1 MRWSNTP
8 TAAERHCEHANVSL
22 TERLRRDFGID
33 ASESEDDENKGN
45 WFRYN
50 IPNPATRISA
60 SFTWIFG
67 VNKSK

>member
-33 ASESEDDENKGN
+33 ASESEDDENRGTK
-45 WFRYN
+45 
-50 IPNPATRISA
+50 IKITA
-60 SFTWIFG
+60 SDVLFYMKHQKVFYT
-67 VNKSK
+67 